1 MIALLA
7 LPLALAQAPADTVP
21 EEGRMPAWEIGESN
35 PDVFDVIGAIDQA
48 IQRRRDGDLAGARLL
63 LTSIERELSPD
74 QRPWWLYQLGICEEL
89 AWKPDAA
96 RALYEEAIR
105 LYESG
110 AASGTA
116 AGTPGTAADARFR
129 LALVLEDLGRDDEAL
144 AQMQILAKL
153 RGLDEADAASVALQR
168 GIALVNAGR
177 VRKGLALLQETLIPL
192 DRAEPA
198 GAATS
203 GHRSHTWLR
212 AKARWVIARE
222 LLDTADA
229 YSLTGGER
237 RVVRRL
243 TARAEHIQAA
253 EEQIITLIGLEEP
266 EWILQSLL
274 DLGDSYANLADDLER
289 APVPGRLDPGASAVY
304 QLEIKGKVKNVRDK
318 AFHAYDQGV
327 ALAVRLG
334 FESPKVA
341 TLKDRRDAMWAA
353 GR

>member
-1 MIALLA
+1 MILL
-7 LPLALAQAPADTVP
+7 LPLALAQAPADVVP
-21 EEGRMPAWEIGESN
+21 DEGRMPAWEIGESN
-35 PDVFDVIGAIDQA
+35 PDVFDVIGAMDQA

-63 LTSIERELSPD
+63 LTSIEREVLPA

-105 LYESG
+105 LYEAGASG
-110 AASGTA
+110 AD
-116 AGTPGTAADARFR
+116 TPGTAADARFR

-144 AQMQILAKL
+144 AQMQLLAKL
-153 RGLDEADAASVALQR
+153 RGLDEADAATVALQR

-177 VRKGLALLQETLIPL
+177 VRKGLTLLQDTLVPL
-192 DRAEPA
+192 DRTEPA

-229 YSLTGGER
+229 YTLTGGEH

-243 TARAEHIQAA
+243 TKRAEHIQAA

-289 APVPGRLDPGASAVY
+289 APVPRRLDPGASAVY

-341 TLKDRRDAMWAA
+341 TLKDRRDAMWAT